1 MCKSACRLNMTSE
14 FDLEPIEKIKARKKY
29 PDVVAGIIC
38 RKDCSNPDKDE
49 RETEDTSRKRV
60 QVLLLS
66 WYVVQEDPAS
76 TRC

>member
-1 MCKSACRLNMTSE
+1 MTSE
-14 FDLEPIEKIKARKKY
+14 FVLEPMEKIKVKKRY

-38 RKDCSNPDKDE
+38 WKDCSNPTKDE
-49 RETEDTSRKRV
+49 RETGETSRKRV